1 MVIKKILAVDDSKV
15 DLINIQN
22 IISNAG
28 YEVVTASSG
37 AEAIEKAAS
46 EKPDLIFMDVV
57 MQHMDGYQACR
68 ELTHNATTKN
78 IPIIFVT
85 SKGQKADRVWAE
97 MTGGKGLVQKPYT
110 AEQIVEQINQV
121 K

>member
-1 MVIKKILAVDDSKV
+1 MVINKILAVDDSKV

-22 IISNAG
+22 IISDAG
-28 YEVVTASSG
+28 YEVITASSG
-37 AEAIEKAAS
+37 DEAIKKAAS
-46 EKPDLIFMDVV
+46 EKPDLIFMDVI
-57 MQHMDGYQACR
+57 MEHMDGYQACR
-68 ELTHNATTKN
+68 ELTHNDATKN

-110 AEQIVEQINQV
+110 SEQIVEQINQV

>member
-1 MVIKKILAVDDSKV
+1 MAIKKILAVDDSKV
-15 DLINIQN
+15 DLINIQT

-28 YEVVTASSG
+28 YEVITASSG
-37 AEAIEKAAS
+37 AEAIEKAES

-68 ELTHNATTKN
+68 ELTHKADTKN

-85 SKGQKADRVWAE
+85 SKGQKADRLWAQ
-97 MTGGKGLVQKPYT
+97 MQGSKGLVQKPYT
-110 AEQIVEQINQV
+110 AEQIVEQIKQV